1 MYITEFNLKKTLKK
15 IDAKKYE
22 KVDTN
27 FLEDLTFLTKSEK
40 KELFLFSL
48 ATKDLE
54 AFSELIF
61 KKGMPEEGGNNWT
74 RPVYHA
80 YQDCQFLNTRLT
92 RTMIPSTLPGIIK
105 ESEFLQWLN
114 ENDHLLKAGR
124 YDVFKFRYR
133 EKFGVEPDMDEF
145 DKEAVQ
151 LSKKEPIDQV
161 ETKINTLVSKVKNII
176 KEDSM
181 SFVTRFELEIRVPL
195 MRLLR
200 KYFVMKNNSEL
211 NYERHLLDQL
221 GFSPCVCCK

>member
-15 IDAKKYE
+15 IDTVKYE

-27 FLEDLTFLTKSEK
+27 FLEDLTFLTESEK
-40 KELFLFSL
+40 KELFLFSM
-48 ATKDLE
+48 ATKDL
-54 AFSELIF
+54 AALSQLTF
-61 KKGMPEEGGNNWT
+61 EEGISGEVSNSLT

-80 YQDCQFLNTRLT
+80 DKDCQYLNGQLRVA
-92 RTMIPSTLPGIIK
+92 MIPSALPGSVK
-105 ESEFLQWLN
+105 ESEFLQWLH

-124 YDVFKFRYR
+124 YDVFKFLYR
-133 EKFGVEPDMDEF
+133 ERFGVEPDMDEF
-145 DKEAVQ
+145 DKQ
-151 LSKKEPIDQV
+151 SFQFSKKESIQQI
-161 ETKINTLVSKVKNII
+161 ESKIKTLVSKVKNII

-211 NYERHLLDQL
+211 NYEQRVLDQM
-221 GFSPCVCCK
+221 GFVPCACCQ